1 MAIGGNAARIIKTLF
16 AETTFGSLWYSG
28 AITSTMRWLESLAV
42 GVYVF
47 DLTNSPIMVAVFL
60 FLRWAPLVLFGAWV
74 GVIADRISR
83 KAILFGGLVTM
94 FVVSLGLG
102 FLTVLGLVE
111 LWHIGIGAFISGVFT
126 STDYSTRRA
135 MIGEAA
141 VNAADCRIRVRRR
154 WTLRV
159 NMLISILRWK
169 NAARSLCPHA
179 LSTAA

>member
-102 FLTVLGLVE
+102 FLTGFGLVG
-111 LWHIGIGAFISGVFT
+111 LWH
-126 STDYSTRRA
+126 
-135 MIGEAA
+135 
-141 VNAADCRIRVRRR
+141 
-154 WTLRV
+154 
-159 NMLISILRWK
+159 
-169 NAARSLCPHA
+169 
-179 LSTAA
+179 

>member
-74 GVIADRISR
+74 GVIACLLYTSPSPRDGLLSR
-83 KAILFGGLVTM
+83 MPSSA
-94 FVVSLGLG
+94 
-102 FLTVLGLVE
+102 
-111 LWHIGIGAFISGVFT
+111 
-126 STDYSTRRA
+126 
-135 MIGEAA
+135 
-141 VNAADCRIRVRRR
+141 
-154 WTLRV
+154 
-159 NMLISILRWK
+159 
-169 NAARSLCPHA
+169 
-179 LSTAA
+179 